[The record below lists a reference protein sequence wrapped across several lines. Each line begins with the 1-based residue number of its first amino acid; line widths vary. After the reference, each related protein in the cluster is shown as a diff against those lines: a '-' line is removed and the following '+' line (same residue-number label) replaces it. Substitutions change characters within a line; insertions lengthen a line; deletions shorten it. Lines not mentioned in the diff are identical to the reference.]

1 MKQLYSIDMKT
12 LTENSP
18 KVKTLAEVDEK
29 IGRIRQAMANG
40 EASDYVR
47 YQLDELLEIRRKI
60 VLGQI
65 QLTA

>member
-1 MKQLYSIDMKT
+1 MKT
-12 LTENSP
+12 LTENPP
-18 KVKTLAEVDEK
+18 KVKTLAEVDAK
-29 IGRIRQAMANG
+29 IGRIRQAMATG